1 MTIKWDL
8 DVIAEA
14 MLSTCKPGL
23 LPACSMISSTGSGML
38 VHIWFGFFS
47 AAFIAALYQ
56 WLILDRGDI
65 FSVLVQST
73 FDMASLSVEI
83 AIGLIGVLCLWLG
96 LFKIAENAGLIQ
108 VLSKALEPLF
118 LKLMPGVPK
127 GHAAHGS
134 MTMNIAANMLGL
146 DNAAT
151 PMGLRAMQDLQ
162 EINHQPDTASNAQ
175 ILFLVINTSSVTLL
189 PVTIFLYRAQQGSVD
204 PTAVFI
210 PILLATSAST
220 LTGLIA
226 VAFVQKIN
234 LFDRIILGYFAGFAF
249 LLAALGSWLVSLPA
263 EQMSSSSS
271 LLGNLILFS
280 VIMLFLG
287 RGWFKRNN
295 IYEDFIEGAKQG
307 FEVAIKL
314 IPYLIAMLVAIGLLR
329 GSGVLD
335 GFVWMLEAFFSIL
348 GFNTDFVQA
357 LPTALMKPLS
367 GSGARA
373 MMLETMDSF
382 GVDSFA
388 ATVSSIMQGSTETT
402 FYVLAVYFGSV
413 GIRHVRHAIACA
425 LLADLAGITAA
436 IMAGYW
442 FFY

>member
-1 MTIKWDL
+1 
-8 DVIAEA
+8 
-14 MLSTCKPGL
+14 
-23 LPACSMISSTGSGML
+23 ML
-38 VHIWFGFFS
+38 VHIWFGFFV
-47 AAFIAALYQ
+47 AAFIAALYR
-56 WLILDRGDI
+56 WLVLNQPDI

-73 FDMASLSVEI
+73 FDMASLGVEI
-83 AIGLIGVLCLWLG
+83 SIGLIGVLCLWLG
-96 LFKIAENAGLIQ
+96 LFKIAENSGLIQ
-108 VLSKALEPLF
+108 ILAKALEPLF
-118 LKLMPGVPK
+118 LKLMPEVPK

-134 MTMNIAANMLGL
+134 ITMNMAANMLGL

-162 EINHQPDTASNAQ
+162 ELNRQPDTASNAQ

-189 PVTIFLYRAQQGSVD
+189 PVTIFLYRVQQGSSD

-220 LTGLIA
+220 LTGLVA
-226 VAFVQKIN
+226 VSFVQKIN
-234 LFDRIILGYFAGFAF
+234 LLNKVVIGYFAAF
-249 LLAALGSWLVSLPA
+249 SVFLAMLGSWLVGLPP
-263 EQMSSSSS
+263 EQMSSYSS
-271 LLGNLILFS
+271 LLGNLVLFS
-280 VIMLFLG
+280 VIMIFLG
-287 RGWFKRNN
+287 RGWFRKNN
-295 IYEDFIEGAKQG
+295 IYEDFIEGARQG
-307 FEVAIKL
+307 FDVAVKL
-314 IPYLIAMLVAIGLLR
+314 IPYLVAMLVAIGLLR

-335 GFVWMLEAFFSIL
+335 GFVWILESIL
-348 GFNTDFVQA
+348 SSSGINTDFVQA

-373 MMLETMDSF
+373 MMLETMDTF

-388 ATVSSIMQGSTETT
+388 ATVSAIMQGSTETT

-425 LLADLAGITAA
+425 LLADLAGITVA
-436 IMAGYW
+436 ILAGYW